1 MNSIDNE
8 LKELEER
15 NRENRKRILNGLL
28 SRIPLF
34 TGILIALWWVFYGTL
49 DIKWS
54 VETVFQNVILTIAT
68 IVFAITYCN
77 LIADGGFKQAEETAD
92 YKESK
97 KNYKDAVKKGIKEK
111 DKINEEAM
119 NIAKSN
125 LKELRRRNLEANFLK
140 YDDFFE
146 EDGSIKPI
154 SLKERKDLTLHQ
166 KTIIKRCM
174 RAHIILPNLFE
185 GVNGEGYFGIR
196 KERTKKEYL
205 AGQQITK
212 FITRSI
218 LSFVSLGVILNFIGF
233 NINGIMSAFF
243 QIVLWT
249 ASGVSQRISNYR
261 FVLET
266 QMPQLDA
273 KALIINGY
281 LENHKEGEINGEGNR
296 YLQERN
302 E

>member
-77 LIADGGFKQAEETAD
+77 LIAEGGFKQAEETAD

-140 YDDFFE
+140 YFTMSTGMGIDFNYY
-146 EDGSIKPI
+146 SN
-154 SLKERKDLTLHQ
+154 
-166 KTIIKRCM
+166 
-174 RAHIILPNLFE
+174 LPN
-185 GVNGEGYFGIR
+185 
-196 KERTKKEYL
+196 TL
-205 AGQQITK
+205 AIK
-212 FITRSI
+212 FSI
-218 LSFVSLGVILNFIGF
+218 GG
-233 NINGIMSAFF
+233 
-243 QIVLWT
+243 
-249 ASGVSQRISNYR
+249 
-261 FVLET
+261 
-266 QMPQLDA
+266 
-273 KALIINGY
+273 KA
-281 LENHKEGEINGEGNR
+281 EF
-296 YLQERN
+296 
-302 E
+302 